1 MPAPSINEALGLAA
15 RLYRPTKF
23 RMEIPRL
30 PLLVAQPNAG
40 NLTYGTRAAATS
52 IDTTLQFS
60 TETVYFPG
68 RNISSEPQ
76 KIAGPVDEIP
86 YESTYSGDLDV
97 AMRVSGNFT
106 ERTLFENWMN
116 VVVHPVTQ
124 EFQYPDEYRCEIII
138 TALTNEEKP
147 IYSVVLTDAWPKTVG
162 RVTVGQ
168 GQTDSVALMQV
179 GLAFRKYV
187 VELPNEVNAVPKP
200 FMDRLRSTGPR
211 NAEEASFDVNPVKAG
226 RSSGLNANTGL

>member
-1 MPAPSINEALGLAA
+1 MPAPSINEALSLAA

-30 PLLVAQPNAG
+30 PLLLAQNDGIRPSAP
-40 NLTYGTRAAATS
+40 S

-97 AMRVSGNFT
+97 AMRVSGDFT
-106 ERTLFENWMN
+106 ERKLFENWMN
-116 VVVHPVTQ
+116 IVVDPIKQ
-124 EFQYPDEYRCEIII
+124 EFQYPDDYRCEIII
-138 TALTNEEKP
+138 TALTNEENP
-147 IYSVVLTDAWPKTVG
+147 IYTIVLTDAWPKTVG

-187 VELPNEVNAVPKP
+187 VEKSFKE
-200 FMDRLRSTGPR
+200 RLETTGPR
-211 NAEEASFDVNPVKAG
+211 NADEASSDINPVEAG
-226 RSSGLNANTGL
+226 RSSGLNAFPGI